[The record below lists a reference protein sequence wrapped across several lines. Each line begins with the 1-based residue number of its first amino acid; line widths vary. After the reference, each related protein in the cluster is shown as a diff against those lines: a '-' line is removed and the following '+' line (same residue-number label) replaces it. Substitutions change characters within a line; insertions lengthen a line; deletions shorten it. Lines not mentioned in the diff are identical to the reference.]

1 MTPEVEDTT
10 KEDAEETESQV
21 ISDIRER
28 GRKRLAVATNAAA
41 WAIYGNDDDE
51 QVVIDPKDVA
61 MSEVVAIRVLTQL
74 REGGLIDNE
83 PLLGLAT
90 TRELLEELRARGTIV
105 LNLLL
110 LQPST
115 SSNEGASYL
124 HYYAVKALEDVPDD
138 VLNYA
143 TEKKK
148 PIVGETT
155 NDDGDDAKKEKPE

>member
-1 MTPEVEDTT
+1 MTHEVEDTT

-105 LNLLL
+105 LT
-110 LQPST
+110 ST